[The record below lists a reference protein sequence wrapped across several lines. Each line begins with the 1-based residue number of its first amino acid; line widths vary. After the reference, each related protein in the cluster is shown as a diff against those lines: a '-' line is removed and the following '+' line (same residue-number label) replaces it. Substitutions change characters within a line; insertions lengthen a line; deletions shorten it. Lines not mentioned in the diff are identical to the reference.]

1 MHQRSFLK
9 KKMRQ
14 NKGNRPGYLVFTL
27 LLKDKSF
34 IKDFEIIFLK
44 FTAQED

>member
-1 MHQRSFLK
+1 MHQRRFLK

-27 LLKDKSF
+27 QFKDKSF
-34 IKDFEIIFLK
+34 IKDLEIIFLK
-44 FTAQED
+44 YTAQED